1 MSSIFIAIEN
11 PPLRAVG
18 QVLIALLLSACAA
31 SSVDLRAQYV
41 APEKYQGQSCPEIGA
56 EGERVARRVAEISG
70 AEYSGTSGA
79 AWLVAQSIVVRWPT
93 PLVASSEEATAELAR
108 LKGEFEALEKASALK
123 RCSFSFKQ
131 QTG

>member
-1 MSSIFIAIEN
+1 MSSIFIAIEY

-41 APEKYQGQSCPEIGA
+41 APERYQGLSCPEIGT

-70 AEYSGTSGA
+70 IEYSATSGVA
-79 AWLVAQSIVVRWPT
+79 SLVAQSIVVRWPT
-93 PLVASSEEATAELAR
+93 PLLATSEDVTAELAK

-131 QTG
+131 LTG

>member
-1 MSSIFIAIEN
+1 MVIFTACAN

-18 QVLIALLLSACAA
+18 QLLIALLLSACAA
-31 SSVDLRAQYV
+31 SSVDIGAQYV

-70 AEYSGTSGA
+70 VEYAPAWGA

-93 PLVASSEEATAELAR
+93 PLLATSEEVTAELAK
-108 LKGEFEALEKASALK
+108 LKGEFEAL
-123 RCSFSFKQ
+123 
-131 QTG
+131 